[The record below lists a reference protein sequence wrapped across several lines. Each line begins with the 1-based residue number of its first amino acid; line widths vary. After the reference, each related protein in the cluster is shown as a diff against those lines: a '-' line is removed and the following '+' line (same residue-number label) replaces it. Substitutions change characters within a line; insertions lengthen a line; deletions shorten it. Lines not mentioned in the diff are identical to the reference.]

1 MEDFHKAHKVFI
13 GLFTD
18 DIKVCNRIDTPGVI
32 RNMEDDLASV
42 ENW

>member
-1 MEDFHKAHKVFI
+1 MKIFIKLIRFSLVF
-13 GLFTD
+13 FAD
-18 DIKVCNRIDTPGVI
+18 DIKVCNRVDTPGVI